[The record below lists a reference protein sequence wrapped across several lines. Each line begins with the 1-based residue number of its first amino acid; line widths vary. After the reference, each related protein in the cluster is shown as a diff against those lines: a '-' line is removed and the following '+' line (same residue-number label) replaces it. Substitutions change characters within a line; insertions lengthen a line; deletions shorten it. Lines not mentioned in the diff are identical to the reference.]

1 MEPKINQEKMS
12 QQCFSYY
19 HGIRKKMNHGI
30 LRRKLNLKEKMKL
43 KSLMVE

>member
-1 MEPKINQEKMS
+1 MEQKINQEKMS

-30 LRRKLNLKEKMKL
+30 LKRKLNLKEKMKL
-43 KSLMVE
+43 KSLMGE